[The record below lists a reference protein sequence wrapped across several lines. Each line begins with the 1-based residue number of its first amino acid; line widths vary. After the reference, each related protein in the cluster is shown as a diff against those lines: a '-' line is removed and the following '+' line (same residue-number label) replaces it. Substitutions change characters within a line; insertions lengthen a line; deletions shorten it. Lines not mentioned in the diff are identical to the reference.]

1 MVIPVGLEAARRLF
15 RRKNTSPAAGV
26 LSKDGE
32 TRDKRIRLSWV
43 WTTGEHPDANLGDA
57 LSAVMVSAISG
68 LKIEPAAFNQD
79 KERMTAV
86 GTIGHAQ
93 NGGKVHVWGTGF
105 DLKRGPTGALGE
117 YGVPDN
123 TELVVH
129 AVRGRQTAAGLRKLG
144 VEVPDVFGDPVW
156 FLPRV
161 FPFAG
166 LKKTVELGVIVHI
179 SELDEATARAS
190 VRKNLERYNIP
201 PELAQDIKI
210 INTYTGADIPG
221 MRDKIEEIVSCR
233 RILSTSLHGLV
244 IAETYNIPCA
254 WFSTNHGASGF
265 LPIDGTRSIDHRMID
280 FYGGADRD
288 VVLSYL
294 HPLHQETDWEKAM
307 AFIDNH
313 WQPMSYTGEGLFN
326 AFPLPRAVRFKDKV
340 WACSP
345 EVLQG
350 NRY

>member
-1 MVIPVGLEAARRLF
+1 MVISASLGAARRLLG
-15 RRKNTSPAAGV
+15 RKKVPAAAGV
-26 LSKDGE
+26 LSRDAGD
-32 TRDKRIRLSWV
+32 TRDSIRLSWV
-43 WTTGEHPDANLGDA
+43 WTTREHPDANLGDA

-68 LKIEPAAFNQD
+68 LKIEPAAFNQE

-93 NGGKVHVWGTGF
+93 HGGKVHVWGTGF

-117 YGVPDN
+117 YQVPDN
-123 TELVVH
+123 TQLVVH
-129 AVRGRQTAAGLRKLG
+129 AVRGKQTAAGLRKLG
-144 VEVPDVFGDPVW
+144 VEVPDIFGDPVW

-161 FPFAG
+161 FPFAD
-166 LKKTVELGVIVHI
+166 LKKKYELGVIVHI
-179 SELDEATARAS
+179 SELEEATARAV
-190 VRKNLERYNIP
+190 VRKNLQRYNIP
-201 PELAQDIKI
+201 AELAENIKI

-265 LPIDGTRSIDHRMID
+265 LPIDGSRSIDHRMID
-280 FYGGADRD
+280 FYGGAERD
-288 VVLSYL
+288 AVLSYL

-307 AFIDNH
+307 AFIDDN
-313 WQPMSYTGEGLFN
+313 WRPLDYTGEALFN
-326 AFPLPRAVRFKDKV
+326 AFPLPRAVKFKDKV
-340 WACSP
+340 WKCSQ
-345 EVLQG
+345 EVLHG